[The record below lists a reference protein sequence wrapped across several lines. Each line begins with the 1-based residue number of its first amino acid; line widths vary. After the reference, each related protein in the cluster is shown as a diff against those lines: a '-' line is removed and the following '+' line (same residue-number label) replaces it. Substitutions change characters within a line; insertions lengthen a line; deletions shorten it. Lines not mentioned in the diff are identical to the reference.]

1 MVVRLRLLFLLLVTI
16 SSTAVNAELAI
27 DSDDKKGKSEH
38 KLTNVTLIMNEY
50 SYEIQQDTS
59 TIAFRVDSPVGEVWA
74 SFEDFKGSF
83 AMFGGEMHSDS
94 TIVDINADS
103 LDSDTGFVST
113 MLKSESFFDVENFPS
128 VRFVGSSFEW
138 FSETRAVL
146 KGEMT
151 IQNVTRPVA
160 FYVELVDAD
169 ADNKY
174 SERITVKATTTIK
187 RSKFGIYTLLPVVSD
202 DVNLYL
208 SIDGVKLDTATTMV
222 SELQH

>member
-1 MVVRLRLLFLLLVTI
+1 MI
-16 SSTAVNAELAI
+16 ASTAVNADLAI
-27 DSDDKKGKSEH
+27 DSDDNKVKGEH
-38 KLTNVTLIMNEY
+38 QLTNVTLIMNEY

-83 AMFGGEMHSDS
+83 AMFSGDMHSDS
-94 TIVDINADS
+94 AIVDINADS

-138 FSETRAVL
+138 FDKSKAVL
-146 KGEMT
+146 KGYMT
-151 IQNVTRPVA
+151 IQDVTRPVA

-169 ADNKY
+169 SDDKF

-187 RSKFGIYTLLPVVSD
+187 RSEYGIYTLLPVVSD
-202 DVNLYL
+202 NVNLYM
-208 SIDGVKLDTATTMV
+208 SIEALKQGTM
-222 SELQH
+222 LTMN